1 MEDIKMFGYGNYNM
15 NMLGMNSMSFG
26 NIGMFNMGG
35 LNIFGN
41 LLGSSIFTNC
51 NGSLN
56 YDAYAGFQVGNVLM
70 NIGGAILGRVIQE
83 KSANSNKTLTANV
96 EDLNGRISAV
106 EEEKRG
112 YDGKVKEL
120 EGKNEEAEGNINTY
134 ESELSSLKVLET
146 KAADAKN
153 QAFTNLQNATADNK
167 TELQAAYDEAVKLYN
182 EAVEN
187 RENKEEEIEA
197 QQKIIDTNK
206 TKIEELN
213 GKIESCDDELA
224 DLKAERDAIQAQLNE
239 AVLDKADGVKLTRT
253 TTEEFA
259 KLYDIENNDYKAGF
273 DASNVSKSDLR
284 YIISQYRTSEN
295 AETKEKW
302 AKVMKKIY
310 NDTNL
315 DSSVKSDNIRA
326 AYKLMCE

>member
-1 MEDIKMFGYGNYNM
+1 MFGYGNYNM

-213 GKIESCDDELA
+213 GKIESCDDELGPA
-224 DLKAERDAIQAQLNE
+224 A
-239 AVLDKADGVKLTRT
+239 TRW
-253 TTEEFA
+253 
-259 KLYDIENNDYKAGF
+259 GP
-273 DASNVSKSDLR
+273 
-284 YIISQYRTSEN
+284 
-295 AETKEKW
+295 W
-302 AKVMKKIY
+302 
-310 NDTNL
+310 
-315 DSSVKSDNIRA
+315 
-326 AYKLMCE
+326 